1 MPTIRLQHL
10 NESLLGYW
18 IRLCDVV
25 REMITFTPKPDAP
38 LKVDG
43 QKLSYEQEAESK
55 FIHF

>member
-1 MPTIRLQHL
+1 MPIVGLQHL

-25 REMITFTPKPDAP
+25 REMITFTPDSDIP

-43 QKLSYEQEAESK
+43 QNITWEQEARSK
-55 FIHF
+55 LF